1 MSAAAVA
8 PAGAEMECRKC
19 GRLLDEVGRCWA
31 CAQVALAVPLNLSL
45 TNVQDAT
52 RECIRA
58 TDELAHC
65 GQAEAEAR
73 SALDLAEAEALIL
86 GVDGRNEAERKAALR
101 LRLRD
106 EYASL
111 DAAAAAVRQARRD
124 LDVARFWLDGL
135 RYQLRLL
142 EVHRAP
148 RIGGE

>member
-8 PAGAEMECRKC
+8 PAGGELECQVC
-19 GRLLDEVGRCWA
+19 ARLLDEVGRCWA
-31 CAQVALAVPLNLSL
+31 CHPAPVAFPLTLGMTNL
-45 TNVQDAT
+45 QDAT

-58 TDELAHC
+58 TDVLARR
-65 GQAEAEAR
+65 AEEEAATR
-73 SALDLAEAEALIL
+73 ATLELAEADALVA
-86 GVDGRNEAERKAALR
+86 GVEGRNETERKSALR

-111 DAAAAAVRQARRD
+111 DAATAAVRQARRD
-124 LDVARFWLDGL
+124 LDVARLWLDGL
-135 RYQLRLL
+135 RYQLRLI